1 MKSDKPPAENRSS
14 LGFVNHQ
21 DSFLNA
27 SRTQQEQN
35 MDAEDDSKPESS
47 SETLGLVDKKEKFE
61 LGLVSNASDDQEMVD
76 GDEENQPDS
85 ADNAQSM
92 RVDDKRSLAPSGKS
106 SVQTR
111 SMARQ
116 KQGNNAN

>member
-1 MKSDKPPAENRSS
+1 
-14 LGFVNHQ
+14 
-21 DSFLNA
+21 
-27 SRTQQEQN
+27 